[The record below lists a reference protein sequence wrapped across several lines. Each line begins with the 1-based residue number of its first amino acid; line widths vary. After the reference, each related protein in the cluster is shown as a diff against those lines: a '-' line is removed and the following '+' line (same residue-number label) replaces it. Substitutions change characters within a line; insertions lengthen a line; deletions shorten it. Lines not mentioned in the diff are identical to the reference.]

1 MSDPLRLV
9 LLGSLIASCCFAAT
23 FFLRFWRR
31 SRDRFHAFFAAAML
45 LLAINWAAVAGTT
58 SAAAEPRSEIYLARL
73 LAFVLILIAIV
84 DRNRR
89 K

>member
-9 LLGSLIASCCFAAT
+9 LLGSLIASCFFAAV

-31 SRDRFHAFFAAAML
+31 TRDRFHLFFSSAML
-45 LLAINWAAVAGTT
+45 LLAVNWAAVAGTT
-58 SAAAEPRSEIYLARL
+58 ADGEPRSEIYLARL
-73 LAFVLILIAIV
+73 LAFVLILVAII

-89 K
+89 T

>member
-9 LLGSLIASCCFAAT
+9 LLGALIASCFFAAV
-23 FFLRFWRR
+23 FFLRFWHRT
-31 SRDRFHAFFAAAML
+31 RDRFHLFFSAAMV
-45 LLAINWAAVAGTT
+45 LLAVNWAAVAGTT
-58 SAAAEPRSEIYLARL
+58 AAGEPRSEIYLARL
-73 LAFVLILIAIV
+73 LAFVLILVAIV